1 MDCVAERKL
10 LVASKGS
17 NSRNELII
25 KVSRPYVV
33 PEGSVNFP
41 VDEETSGCDIEII
54 GLEKPFQQTAYGADL
69 LQALQL
75 AADIDPVLQRFTKS
89 YDIYFSTGE
98 PYFE

>member
-1 MDCVAERKL
+1 MEYVAERKL
-10 LVASKGS
+10 LVSRKGS
-17 NSRNELII
+17 NSRSDLTI
-25 KVSRPYVV
+25 KVSRPYAV

-54 GLEKPFQQTAYGADL
+54 GLEKPFQQSAYGADR

-75 AADIDPVLQRFTKS
+75 AADIDPVLRRFTES